1 MTPNEKEWEK
11 VKQSLI
17 SGLSPD
23 KAAALNMV
31 MDNSRAAMKKKR
43 DWFWMVKELKDRLK
57 FLVGAKPYGSAFH
70 RVLLPIIRRVM
81 PQVIAT
87 DILGVQPMSA
97 PAGQVFALRYKY
109 GDPDDLNIHGRWRHE
124 IMKVLHPIIR
134 RVKLLWSIRY
144 SKWAILR
151 QYRLLMK

>member
-1 MTPNEKEWEK
+1 MEKPFNEKEWAK
-11 VKQSLI
+11 LKKKLTKGMTSDQ
-17 SGLSPD
+17 
-23 KAAALNMV
+23 AAAMNMV
-31 MDNSRAAMKKKR
+31 MDNSRASIGKQR
-43 DWFWMVKELKDRLK
+43 SWPVKEIMGRMKY
-57 FLVGAKPYGSAFH
+57 LVGVNTFLPFH
-70 RVLLPIIRRVM
+70 KVMLPIIRRVM

-97 PAGQVFALRYKY
+97 PAGQAFALRYKY
-109 GDPDDLNIHGRWRHE
+109 GDPDDLNIHGRWRRE

-151 QYRLLMK
+151 QYRVLIK